1 MALSSG
7 ILRLIYAAVV
17 ATLLAHMLIVSSC
30 VWWWEVYKLNVDWK
44 RHVEVPVPSMLYIFH
59 APSWFWVD
67 LVITVITFSS
77 FATIIIFVRILA
89 KSLSLSSKGLI
100 LATVLYHALLLA
112 NWVWYE
118 IFRANVS
125 AKDKLSPDS
134 LTHNFLV
141 WGDALYIVT
150 NIAAFLAIAVF
161 VSRTALPRIEHSLAT
176 GKRCLHSI
184 LWISI
189 TVEIYILIL
198 IASFIWFNILI
209 YTARE
214 RLTKWAFPSPFY
226 LWSSSIY
233 LWATLAYMVT
243 LTVFAVVV
251 GVVSYKEIKACR
263 V

>member
-1 MALSSG
+1 
-7 ILRLIYAAVV
+7 
-17 ATLLAHMLIVSSC
+17 
-30 VWWWEVYKLNVDWK
+30 
-44 RHVEVPVPSMLYIFH
+44 
-59 APSWFWVD
+59 
-67 LVITVITFSS
+67 
-77 FATIIIFVRILA
+77 
-89 KSLSLSSKGLI
+89 
-100 LATVLYHALLLA
+100 
-112 NWVWYE
+112 
-118 IFRANVS
+118 
-125 AKDKLSPDS
+125 
-134 LTHNFLV
+134 
-141 WGDALYIVT
+141 VT

-189 TVEIYILIL
+189 TVEIYIL

-243 LTVFAVVV
+243 LTVFAVVI